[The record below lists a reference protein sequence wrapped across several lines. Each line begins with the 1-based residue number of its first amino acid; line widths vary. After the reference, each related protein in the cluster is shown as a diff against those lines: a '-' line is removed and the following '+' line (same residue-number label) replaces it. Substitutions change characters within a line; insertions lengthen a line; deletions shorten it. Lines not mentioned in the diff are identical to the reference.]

1 MFFRL
6 IDNVIIVGSGDGLR
20 FSALSGETLTM
31 HDGPQAGRLL
41 FTSFDKGVNDNGY
54 GCNENF
60 NECIHNLGFKR
71 LIKLERG
78 SRGGFL
84 LSGCKVTTKIVS
96 LQYPECVKR
105 TLCSPYLRGGQGS
118 RPEGLLGKWGL

>member
-1 MFFRL
+1 M

-31 HDGPQAGRLL
+31 HDGPQAWRLL
-41 FTSFDKGVNDNGY
+41 FTRFDKEVNDNGY
-54 GCNENF
+54 GCNKDF

-71 LIKLERG
+71 LIKLERRI
-78 SRGGFL
+78 RGDDL

-105 TLCSPYLRGGQGS
+105 TLCGPYLREGQGS
-118 RPEGLLGKWGL
+118 RPEGLLGKCGL